1 MKDTFRLENQ
11 TIYFG
16 TERAISA
23 SPQTIWR
30 YLTETDKL
38 KQWFPELE
46 IGELGVNGFWRF
58 ILPDFEETM
67 PFTDYAEEKYLG
79 VTWDTGIIYF
89 DLKEQAPHQTLLV
102 FSESLPENFTTP
114 RHKDIAGW
122 SIVLNRLKQVVET
135 PDAAPEK
142 NRFSA
147 NRKSLLGKI
156 NEFRKL
162 KSVAQRV
169 NHPLCHT
176 F

>member
-102 FSESLPENFTTP
+102 FSESLPRKFYNT

-142 NRFSA
+142 IDFPQIENHY
-147 NRKSLLGKI
+147 L
-156 NEFRKL
+156 EKL
-162 KSVAQRV
+162 T
-169 NHPLCHT
+169 NLEN
-176 F
+176 